1 MFIQSSS
8 IFIQLFSLLLSII
21 FSLKISILLLSEVS
35 DRSFETCIKEDLAD
49 SVSSF
54 SVLWLVSF

>member
-8 IFIQLFSLLLSII
+8 IFIQLFSLSLSII

-35 DRSFETCIKEDLAD
+35 DRSFEACIKEDLA
-49 SVSSF
+49 SF
-54 SVLWLVSF
+54 LVLWLVSF

>member
-1 MFIQSSS
+1 MFIQS
-8 IFIQLFSLLLSII
+8 FSLLLSII

-35 DRSFETCIKEDLAD
+35 DRSFETCIKEDLVEHW

-54 SVLWLVSF
+54 SVL